1 MKHASA
7 LFTTRILLLALLVLL
22 AFSCP
27 VFSAEP
33 VNVDAAQV
41 KKMMDD
47 NSAFVVFP
55 LSAIEYNNLH
65 IEGSVNIPI
74 ELLPARLP
82 DDKKYSLV
90 FYCLGGT

>member
-1 MKHASA
+1 MKHTPA
-7 LFTTRILLLALLVLL
+7 LFTTRILMLALLVFL

-33 VNVDAAQV
+33 VLVDAAQV

-74 ELLPARLP
+74 EELPAGLP